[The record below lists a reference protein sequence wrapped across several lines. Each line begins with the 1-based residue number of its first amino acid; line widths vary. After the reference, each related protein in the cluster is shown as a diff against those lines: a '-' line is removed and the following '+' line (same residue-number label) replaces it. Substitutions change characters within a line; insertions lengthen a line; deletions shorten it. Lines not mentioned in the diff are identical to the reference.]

1 MALKN
6 VLPIAL
12 AAALVA
18 PGSAFA
24 DRKDGEKQGRERSE
38 REYRDA
44 DRRARD
50 GYYEGDYGRAYPGA
64 YGNPGEYGRDKE
76 WRQAEKERDK
86 EAREAWREAEKD
98 RREAEREWLKDQ
110 REAEREWFKA
120 EQEVQREW
128 EKDRREAEREWEKD
142 RREVR
147 KHGRHRDY
155 PYEPALLK

>member
-1 MALKN
+1 MGFKN

-24 DRKDGEKQGRERSE
+24 DRKNGEKQGGERSE

-64 YGNPGEYGRDKE
+64 YGNPGEYRRDKE
-76 WRQAEKERDK
+76 WRQAEK
-86 EAREAWREAEKD
+86 D
-98 RREAEREWLKDQ
+98 RRKAEREWLKDH

-142 RREVR
+142 RREAR

-155 PYEPALLK
+155 PYDRRY